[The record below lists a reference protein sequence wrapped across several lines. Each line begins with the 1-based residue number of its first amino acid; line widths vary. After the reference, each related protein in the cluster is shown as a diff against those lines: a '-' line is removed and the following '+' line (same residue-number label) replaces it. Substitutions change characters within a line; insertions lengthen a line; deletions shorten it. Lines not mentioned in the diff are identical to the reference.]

1 MILKENYVLY
11 NGNKIPKIALGTWQL
26 SEEEA
31 ASSTEAA
38 VKMGYRHIDTAAAY
52 GNEKGVARGIQR
64 SGVSR
69 ESLFITSKVPA
80 EVKTYEGAKAVIE
93 TSLKNLETDYI
104 DLMLIH
110 APKPWSEMYAGGNKN
125 YFEENLAVWKAMEEA
140 YHAGKLRAIGVSNF
154 EISDIQNLLEYGE
167 VKPMA
172 NQIRIHVGHTPEKVM
187 KYCREKEIL
196 IMAYSPNATG
206 RLLNHP
212 AVAEMAAKYKV
223 SVSQL
228 CIRYD
233 LQLGTLPLPK
243 TKHEEYMRQNAEVDF
258 EISETDMNTLRQVGE
273 V

>member
-1 MILKENYVLY
+1 MVLKENYVLY
-11 NGNKIPKIALGTWQL
+11 NGNEIPKIALGTWQL

-31 ASSTEAA
+31 AASAEAA

-52 GNEKGVARGIQR
+52 GNERGVAQGIKK
-64 SGVSR
+64 SGISR
-69 ESLFITSKVPA
+69 QSLFITSKVPA
-80 EVKTYEGAKAVIE
+80 EVKTYEEAKEIIDA
-93 TSLKNLETDYI
+93 SLKNLETDYI

-110 APKPWSEMYAGGNKN
+110 APKPWSEMYTGVEKT
-125 YFEENLAVWKAMEEA
+125 YFEENLAVWEAMEEA

-154 EISDIQNLLEYGE
+154 EISDIRNLLDHGKI
-167 VKPMA
+167 KPMA
-172 NQIRIHVGHTPEKVM
+172 NQIRVHVGHTPREVI
-187 KYCREKEIL
+187 KYCQEQDIL

-212 AVAEMAAKYKV
+212 VAAEMAEKYKV

-243 TKHEEYMRQNAEVDF
+243 TKHEEYMRQNTEVDF
-258 EISETDMNTLRQVGE
+258 EISDTDMNALLEVGE